1 MRKKVKKC
9 EGAHIGLVHIVE
21 DVRSTTSELAKAVG
35 SWLPRYKAAA
45 RVVNDLFCKVER
57 AEEKFQRFSCDE
69 GLARRISHI
78 AESKIEGLKEHVS
91 SNVVMENIGQDLRD
105 LHERVENSDRI
116 HCQVNSQC
124 NRICHLETSRAQ
136 AMLFGEIASR
146 LAVLERTINRVPG
159 QPVPGLSLRVEYM
172 NSAAARRPGLGSL
185 SQSLEALEEK
195 MEIITEHTGALVGG
209 HESAND
215 TRLLGLESR
224 IEHIA
229 SATFSNLR
237 PMRMNQHLSSP
248 ANVA

>member
-136 AMLFGEIASR
+136 AMLCNTSSILLFGMFRRKCSAIC
-146 LAVLERTINRVPG
+146 LIKIINFA
-159 QPVPGLSLRVEYM
+159 Y
-172 NSAAARRPGLGSL
+172 
-185 SQSLEALEEK
+185 
-195 MEIITEHTGALVGG
+195 
-209 HESAND
+209 
-215 TRLLGLESR
+215 
-224 IEHIA
+224 
-229 SATFSNLR
+229 
-237 PMRMNQHLSSP
+237 
-248 ANVA
+248 

>member
-1 MRKKVKKC
+1 M
-9 EGAHIGLVHIVE
+9 
-21 DVRSTTSELAKAVG
+21 
-35 SWLPRYKAAA
+35 
-45 RVVNDLFCKVER
+45 
-57 AEEKFQRFSCDE
+57 
-69 GLARRISHI
+69 
-78 AESKIEGLKEHVS
+78 
-91 SNVVMENIGQDLRD
+91 
-105 LHERVENSDRI
+105 
-116 HCQVNSQC
+116 
-124 NRICHLETSRAQ
+124 
-136 AMLFGEIASR
+136 
-146 LAVLERTINRVPG
+146 AVLERTINRVPG

-237 PMRMNQHLSSP
+237 TTLPTGRVVTTSGRL
-248 ANVA
+248 

>member
-116 HCQVNSQC
+116 HCQAV
-124 NRICHLETSRAQ
+124 
-136 AMLFGEIASR
+136 GEIASR

-237 PMRMNQHLSSP
+237 TTLPTGRVVTTSGRL
-248 ANVA
+248 